1 MQTSPLDSLETL
13 LPARLLRVVKRD
25 TPIPTIAARAAA
37 LKKEQPSL
45 VRSDIG
51 QISELDPSL
60 EVLYGPPVGMEELRK
75 VLAETWNITLGL
87 RERPLEGLPD
97 GLKPEHVAVCTGA
110 AEGLTLLFAMLAHE
124 KVVGL
129 PRGHWENYSNGVDM
143 AGGRSVLVDFFD
155 AEGQLNIEGLR
166 HQLQSQDIRLLVVNF
181 PCNPTGAVL
190 TDAEVH
196 ALGKLLEETNTLAI
210 ADEVYWRLRYDGAPP
225 NSLLRAA
232 PGHVVVVSSASK
244 EYLLPGARVGYVI
257 STRARFTDGALRK
270 LIRANTASPNVPGQQ
285 RLLSLM
291 KDELVFLKRGEAPP
305 LLTRVRDEM
314 ALRKAR
320 LVEILD
326 KHGFTMVGRP
336 GHVPMGTIFLMAG
349 LPAWWKGSDMAFV
362 EKALETAT
370 VSVIPGSAFALERCV
385 RFSFGGMTTAA
396 IEQLDVNLARMRALV
411 EG

>member
-1 MQTSPLDSLETL
+1 MQTSPLDSLDTL

-25 TPIPTIAARAAA
+25 TPIPTIAGRAAA
-37 LKKEQPSL
+37 LKREQPTL

-51 QISELDPSL
+51 QISELDPAL
-60 EVLYGPPVGMEELRK
+60 EVLYGPPVGLDELRK
-75 VLAETWNITLGL
+75 VLAETWNLTLHL

-97 GLKPEHVAVCTGA
+97 GLKPEHVAVCSGA

-129 PRGHWENYSNGVDM
+129 PRGHWENYSNGVDL

-155 AEGQLNIEGLR
+155 AEGRLDLDGLR
-166 HQLQSQDIRLLVVNF
+166 QQLRSHDIRVLVVNF

-190 TDAEVH
+190 TEAEVQ

-210 ADEVYWRLRYDGAPP
+210 ADEVYWRLRYDGEPP

-257 STRARFTDGALRK
+257 CSRAAFTDGALRK
-270 LIRANTASPNVPGQQ
+270 LIRANTASPNVLGQQ

-291 KDELVFLKRGEAPP
+291 KEELAALKRGEQPP
-305 LLTRVRDEM
+305 LLVRVREEM
-314 ALRKAR
+314 ARRKER
-320 LVEILD
+320 LVEILQ

-336 GHVPMGTIFLMAG
+336 GHVPQGTIFLMAG
-349 LPAWWKGSDMAFV
+349 LPAWWRGTDVGFV

-370 VSVIPGSAFALERCV
+370 VSVIPGSAFALENCV

-396 IEQLDVNLARMRALV
+396 IEQLDLNLARMRAQV
-411 EG
+411 ES